1 MTLSVGRLARRFGL
15 SRATLLYYDRIGLL
29 SPSSRSR
36 AGYRLYGPAE
46 VERLAAICRYRQVGL
61 SLAQVEALL
70 AGEASRARAI
80 LRERL
85 DQLSAEI
92 EALRGQQQTILRL
105 LAGPGLPP
113 RGRVLDKERWVAWVQ
128 AADVLL
134 VNGGDS
140 MYLCYWMRK
149 SGLADLLPSLDIV
162 WVGLSAGSM
171 IMTPRIGEEFV
182 GWQPPADDK
191 EAQRGDET
199 LGFVDFALFPH
210 LEHEMLPWNTMA
222 NAEKWAAKLDCP
234 AYAIDDETA
243 FKVVDGAVE
252 VISEGQWQQLSS
264 VSQR

>member
-113 RGRVLDKERWVAWVQ
+113 RGRVLDKERWVAILRATGLDD
-128 AADVLL
+128 AA
-134 VNGGDS
+134 
-140 MYLCYWMRK
+140 MRRWHVEFERAAP
-149 SGLADLLPSLDIV
+149 GAHRDFLRAL
-162 WVGLSAGSM
+162 GLSAQAVA
-171 IMTPRIGEEFV
+171 RIRR
-182 GWQPPADDK
+182 WS
-191 EAQRGDET
+191 R
-199 LGFVDFALFPH
+199 
-210 LEHEMLPWNTMA
+210 
-222 NAEKWAAKLDCP
+222 AE
-234 AYAIDDETA
+234 
-243 FKVVDGAVE
+243 
-252 VISEGQWQQLSS
+252 
-264 VSQR
+264 R